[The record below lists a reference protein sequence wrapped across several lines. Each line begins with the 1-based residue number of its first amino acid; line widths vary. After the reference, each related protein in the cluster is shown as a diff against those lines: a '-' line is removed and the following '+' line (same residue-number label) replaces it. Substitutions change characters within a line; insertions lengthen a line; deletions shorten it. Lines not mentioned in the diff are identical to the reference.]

1 VGVWRGGKE
10 GGGGDGVTMTR
21 NNRAALA
28 IGAAIAFSV
37 SAGSAFAATDK
48 PFTIGNYP
56 VEATAKDA
64 VTAKD
69 RAMADGQQAAF
80 RSLLKRLVPVTDYN
94 RLGRLKTIPAGGLI
108 DGVSVRAE
116 RNSATQY
123 IATLDFSFQA
133 DAVREHLRR
142 EGIPFVDAQAPD
154 VVVVPVYQMP
164 AAGQAAA
171 PAELSQAEGSRLW
184 TEVWKGLDLEH
195 ALAPVK
201 LEPLRGNLPADAVR
215 RAKDGDGGA
224 LNAFA
229 REYRSDLVLLAVLE
243 PDLTAKRLHVTL
255 AGQDAVGDFILK
267 RTYRFIPQ
275 DVAYTAELAA
285 VVALGTLEGRWKA
298 VKLANA
304 RDGLGAPAGGLQ
316 PVQLLVEF
324 RNGREW
330 QDLHRQIAETPGVE
344 NFEVGAFS
352 ARGAD
357 VTLRFP
363 GGGGQLAEALSG
375 QGLEVRNFGGTWQVR
390 LAF

>member
-1 VGVWRGGKE
+1 
-10 GGGGDGVTMTR
+10 
-21 NNRAALA
+21 
-28 IGAAIAFSV
+28 
-37 SAGSAFAATDK
+37 
-48 PFTIGNYP
+48 
-56 VEATAKDA
+56 
-64 VTAKD
+64 
-69 RAMADGQQAAF
+69 
-80 RSLLKRLVPVTDYN
+80 
-94 RLGRLKTIPAGGLI
+94 
-108 DGVSVRAE
+108 
-116 RNSATQY
+116 
-123 IATLDFSFQA
+123 
-133 DAVREHLRR
+133 
-142 EGIPFVDAQAPD
+142 
-154 VVVVPVYQMP
+154 VVVPVYQPP
-164 AAGQAAA
+164 AAGPA
-171 PAELSQAEGSRLW
+171 PAELSQAQGSRLW
-184 TEVWKGLDLEH
+184 TDVWKGLDLEH

-243 PDLTAKRLHVTL
+243 PDLAAKRLHVTL

-357 VTLRFP
+357 ITLRFP